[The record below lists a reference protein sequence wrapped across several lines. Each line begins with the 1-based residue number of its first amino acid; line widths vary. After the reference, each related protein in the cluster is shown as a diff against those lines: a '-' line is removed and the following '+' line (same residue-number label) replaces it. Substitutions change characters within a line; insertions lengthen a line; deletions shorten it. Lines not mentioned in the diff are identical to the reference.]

1 MPDYSVEIAAL
12 EAILNSGAQSVS
24 TDGLSMSYDLEQVRK
39 RLAELQAQDDATI
52 AAGKSRPTFARIR
65 LPFN

>member
-12 EAILNSGAQSVS
+12 EAILNSGAQSIS
-24 TDGLSMSYDLEQVRK
+24 TDGLSTTYDLAQVRK
-39 RLAELQAQDDATI
+39 RLAELKAKDDATI
-52 AAGKSRPTFARIR
+52 ASGNSRPRIARIR